1 MVMLTVLFLGTLLD
15 HIFISDEFKLKLY
28 NKMVMNFNI
37 SGTKS
42 IFGSEN

>member
-1 MVMLTVLFLGTLLD
+1 MLTVLFLGTLWD
-15 HIFISDEFKLKLY
+15 HVFIPDEFKLKLY

-37 SGTKS
+37 SSTKS